1 MIQIGV
7 GLLFGGQVG
16 GVTVQDGVGV
26 KVCARKGEPASSA
39 RKHASA
45 PIIENAGDNCKEVK
59 TDAIWQ
65 AVFCLRKLSHPLFL
79 EIG

>member
-1 MIQIGV
+1 MKILTVMIQIGV

-39 RKHASA
+39 TKHASA
-45 PIIENAGDNCKEVK
+45 LSSKMQGQLQRSE

-65 AVFCLRKLSHPLFL
+65 AVFVC
-79 EIG
+79 EN

>member
-39 RKHASA
+39 TKHASA
-45 PIIENAGDNCKEVK
+45 PTIENAGTTAKK
-59 TDAIWQ
+59 
-65 AVFCLRKLSHPLFL
+65 
-79 EIG
+79 